1 MAHSLKDFVT
11 FRIEGD
17 AGDGIIS
24 MGNILAKS
32 IARCGGHVYTFR
44 TYPAEVRG
52 GQSTFQLRAGPEPV
66 HSQGDKVDVFVALN
80 ETAFHQH
87 KADLKLKDGVLIH
100 PDVKGVWEGIDAH
113 GAVRYA
119 VDFGRIAKDAV
130 GSPRA
135 KNVVAIG
142 VLAELFGLD
151 PETIKTVLAD
161 QFRSKGEKVVAA
173 NSRALDAGIAHGQEH
188 ITKIDKHRLTFGERT
203 DLLVMSGNEA
213 IAYGALLAGVRFYA
227 GYPITPAS
235 EILEWLA
242 KHLPQFGGRVVQ
254 SEDEIAA
261 LGMCLGASFGGVKAM
276 TATSGPGLSLMS
288 EMIGLGSMAEIPVVI
303 VDVQRGGPSSGMPTK
318 DAQGDLDFA
327 IYGTHGEAPKVVLA
341 PHDVEDCLYQT
352 INAVNIAHRF
362 HIPVIVLSGQSLSHR
377 TETIAPPDPG
387 KMTIY
392 EEKFFEQDGQS
403 EQRFCR
409 YDERAETGTSVRSIP
424 GLAGGEYRA
433 TGLEHDDCGLP
444 RFDPYTRE
452 RMVAR
457 RRRKMHAISK
467 FFHAADRSPQQDA
480 TVGLMGWG
488 TTTSIV
494 HKVVRRASNQ
504 GLKLT
509 CLCPKIL
516 FPLPDQTIREFI
528 KPLKKIFICET
539 NSTRQFAEL
548 IKSRYSAELIR
559 GNVEVISITKD
570 TGLPFT
576 AAEVYGPVEEVLS
589 HDRHQET
596 VNL

>member
-1 MAHSLKDFVT
+1 MANRLKDFMT

-24 MGNILAKS
+24 LGNVLAKS
-32 IARCGGHVYTFR
+32 IARSGGHVYTFC

-52 GQSTFQLRAGPEPV
+52 GQSTFQLRAGPDPV
-66 HSQGDKVDVFVALN
+66 HSQGDKVDVLIALN
-80 ETAFHQH
+80 KTAFHQNQ
-87 KADLKLKDGVLIH
+87 ADLAPKDGVLIH
-100 PDVKGVWEGIDAH
+100 TDVKDAWEGTNAH
-113 GAVRYA
+113 GAIRYA
-119 VDFGRIAKDAV
+119 VDFDEITKQALGNLK
-130 GSPRA
+130 A
-135 KNVVAIG
+135 KNVVVAG
-142 VLAELFGLD
+142 VLAELFGID
-151 PETIKTVLAD
+151 PDTIKTVLAD
-161 QFRSKGEKVVAA
+161 QFRSKGDEVVAT
-173 NSRALDAGIAHGQEH
+173 NSRAFDAGLAYARQH
-188 ITKIDKHRLTFGERT
+188 ITKTDRHRLTVGARA

-213 IAYGALLAGVRFYA
+213 IAYGALLAGVRFFA

-242 KHLPQFGGRVVQ
+242 RYLPQFGGRTVQ
-254 SEDEIAA
+254 AEDEIAA
-261 LGMCLGASFGGVKAM
+261 LGMCLGASFGGVRAM

-288 EMIGLGSMAEIPVVI
+288 EMIGLASMAEIPVVI
-303 VDVQRGGPSSGMPTK
+303 VDVQRGGPSTGMPTK

-341 PHDVEDCLYQT
+341 PHDVQDCLYQT

-377 TETIAPPDPG
+377 TETVARPHSG
-387 KMTIY
+387 RMAIY
-392 EEKFFEQDGQS
+392 EEKFFEGNGQNDR
-403 EQRFCR
+403 RFCR

-444 RFDPYTRE
+444 LFDPQTRE

-457 RRRKMHAISK
+457 RRRKMHAISR
-467 FFHAADRSPQQDA
+467 FFHAADRCPQQNA

-504 GLKLT
+504 GLMLT

-516 FPLPDQTIREFI
+516 FPLPDQTIRDFI
-528 KPLKKIFICET
+528 KPLKTIFICET

-548 IKSRYSAELIR
+548 IKARYSAELIR
-559 GNVEVISITKD
+559 GDVNVVSITKD

-576 AAEVYGPVEEVLS
+576 ADQVYASIAERLH
-589 HDRHQET
+589 HDRQREA
-596 VNL
+596 VNA